1 MNAQPNFYGNN
12 NINKVNINHEILNE
26 ISNIK
31 PSLDAMYNIRRTDLE
46 GPFLEDLSQ
55 PPMENLLGI
64 NVDGQYSPITDQVNA
79 LNNEPKIN
87 NVIVSDTTNNQL
99 ENELLI
105 EYTNSNDNNLVNT
118 INLNVNNSNDNNLV
132 NVNNSNDNNLVNTI
146 NSNVNNS
153 NDNNSNDNNSND
165 NNLVNANNPV
175 NEENKNKD
183 TDEEIR
189 NQINNLDN
197 KMNNDPIV
205 NKAFKD
211 LYRSSMNNNILILLF
226 LVIIGLV
233 FAVFQKDI
241 KKMLK

>member
-12 NINKVNINHEILNE
+12 NINKVNINHEILDE

-87 NVIVSDTTNNQL
+87 NVIVSDTSNNQL

-132 NVNNSNDNNLVNTI
+132 NTINSNVNNSNDNN
-146 NSNVNNS
+146 SNDNNS

>member
-132 NVNNSNDNNLVNTI
+132 NTI